1 MSTVVAVRDL
11 TKAYRSL
18 PAVDGVTFTV
28 EEDSI
33 TGLLGRNG
41 AGKTTLMALLTGQ
54 VVPSSGSV
62 AVFGADPLE
71 NDAVLTRTCFIKES
85 QRYNPDF
92 KVRHVLAAAAIVYPH
107 WDAGFADTLVR
118 DFDLPL
124 GRGMKK
130 LSRGMLSAVGVVIG
144 LASRAPLTFF
154 DEPYLG
160 LDAGARHVFY
170 DRLLADHAE
179 HPRTVVLSTH
189 LIDEV
194 ADLLSDVLLIDSGRI
209 VLAAEAD
216 SLRGRAVTATGPRE
230 AVDRVVGG
238 RRRLACERLGDL
250 TRTTVEGR
258 LEDAD
263 RRAAVAAGVSLE
275 PVSLQ
280 QLVLLTTEQC
290 RRTGGRRAGNDPT
303 TTCPTRE
310 HTGTPTREGA
320 TR

>member
-1 MSTVVAVRDL
+1 MSAVVAVRGL
-11 TKAYRSL
+11 TKTYRSL
-18 PAVDGVTFTV
+18 LAVDGVTFTV

-92 KVRHVLAAAAIVYPH
+92 KVRHVLAAAEIVYPN
-107 WDAGFADTLVR
+107 WDAVFAATLVR

-194 ADLLSDVLLIDSGRI
+194 ADLLSDVLLLDSGRI

-216 SLRGRAVTATGPRE
+216 SLRGRAVTATGPRD
-230 AVDRVVGG
+230 AVDRVVAG
-238 RRRLACERLGDL
+238 RPRLACERLGDL
-250 TRTTVEGR
+250 TRTTIEGR

-263 RRAAVAAGVSLE
+263 RRAAAAAGVSLE

-280 QLVLLTTEQC
+280 QLVLLTTEHC
-290 RRTGGRRAGNDPT
+290 RRTGGRRDQGDAT
-303 TTCPTRE
+303 ATCPTRE